1 VRCSHAETNH
11 RRSQLGCFCSQNS
24 LLRVGIVNN
33 YMLERVAINAFH
45 HTISPNIDL
54 LNITFL
60 CQINLM
66 YDVMNERVSL
76 R

>member
-1 VRCSHAETNH
+1 
-11 RRSQLGCFCSQNS
+11 
-24 LLRVGIVNN
+24 
-33 YMLERVAINAFH
+33 MLERVAINAFH

-54 LNITFL
+54 SNITFL

>member
-1 VRCSHAETNH
+1 
-11 RRSQLGCFCSQNS
+11 L

-54 LNITFL
+54 SNITFL

>member
-1 VRCSHAETNH
+1 MPRPTTAARNLGASAVKI
-11 RRSQLGCFCSQNS
+11 RSFEL
-24 LLRVGIVNN
+24 VVVNN